1 MPTGSPKMNVSFG
14 VGAGIP
20 LDRWSALL
28 KKVAKH
34 CDSIGIA
41 DLTGYT
47 LSNQG
52 RTVNL
57 HDPQQQLVWTTS
69 V

>member
-1 MPTGSPKMNVSFG
+1 MNVSFG

-20 LDRWSALL
+20 LERWAALL
-28 KKVAKH
+28 KKVVKY
-34 CDSIGIA
+34 CDGVGIVS
-41 DLTGYT
+41 LTGYT
-47 LSNQG
+47 LSNDG

-57 HDPQQQLVWTTS
+57 HDPQQQLVWSTS